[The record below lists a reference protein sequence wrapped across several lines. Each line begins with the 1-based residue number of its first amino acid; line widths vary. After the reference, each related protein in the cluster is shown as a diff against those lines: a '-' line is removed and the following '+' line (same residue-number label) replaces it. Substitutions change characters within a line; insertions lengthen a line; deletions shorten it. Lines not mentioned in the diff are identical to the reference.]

1 MESLIPQKI
10 SDKQAG
16 DTGMAATLVLLIA
29 GIYSGNSVLF
39 VIAAA
44 VLLLNMI
51 IPRIYIPLGY
61 LWFGLSNILGA
72 FVSRIIL
79 GLIFFAVV
87 TPVGLLR
94 RIGRKDSLRLTSFR
108 KNNHPLYIE
117 RNHTYTKSDI
127 EKPF

>member
-1 MESLIPQKI
+1 
-10 SDKQAG
+10 
-16 DTGMAATLVLLIA
+16 MAATLVLIVA

-39 VIAAA
+39 IIAAA
-44 VLLLNMI
+44 VLLVNMI
-51 IPRIYIPLGY
+51 IPRIYIPLGF

-72 FVSRIIL
+72 FVSRVIL
-79 GLIFFAVV
+79 SIIFFAVV

-94 RIGRKDSLRLTSFR
+94 KAGRKDNLRLTSFK

-117 RNHTYTKSDI
+117 RNHMYTKSDI